1 MHVCQIQLIQVWEE
15 KKPLPSTEN
24 SLDNYMDHPT
34 RSNTAL
40 LKSWGKVMV
49 EIGQNIMT
57 SRTVITQGDIYWP
70 HIKYYYI
77 IFKIIVHG
85 CTDLQ
90 HVVLSLDYCNL

>member
-1 MHVCQIQLIQVWEE
+1 MYVKFSMIQVWKE
-15 KKPLPSTEN
+15 KNPLPSTEN

-49 EIGQNIMT
+49 EIGQNMT

-70 HIKYYYI
+70 HIFYI
-77 IFKIIVHG
+77 I
-85 CTDLQ
+85 L
-90 HVVLSLDYCNL
+90 Y